1 MQNSTSHRSPI
12 ASFSVLLLVLA
23 ACAGDGPK
31 SAGEPKSDAPDHA
44 PIKLAD
50 DSRWTDEFQ
59 SERVLTAD
67 EVTIEGPK
75 GLLGHVFVTQD
86 TENQTQETKATPE
99 GLRIETRV
107 KDGADDAPVRAQLD
121 KWLVVAARQL
131 VVLENPHAESVIV
144 HARGDV
150 FLSGKDAQQEV
161 RMNEL
166 RMVGALRK

>member
-1 MQNSTSHRSPI
+1 MQTSMSRRCPSVSI
-12 ASFSVLLLVLA
+12 SVLLVVLA
-23 ACAGDGPK
+23 ACAGSGPK
-31 SAGEPKSDAPDHA
+31 SPGESKSDTPDHA

-107 KDGADDAPVRAQLD
+107 NDGTDDAPVRAQLD
-121 KWLVVAARQL
+121 KWVVVAARRL
-131 VVLENPHAESVIV
+131 VVLENPHASSVIV

-150 FLSGKDAQQEV
+150 FLSGAGEHHEV
-161 RMNEL
+161 RTDEL
-166 RMVGALRK
+166 RMVGELRK